1 MKINM
6 IINNVNIT
14 LEGNSNEEIMSI
26 MNQLMSINRPEPSIQ
41 NNIRESFR
49 AHIETVIPQQELM
62 NHPVQN
68 TIRPFIPA
76 SDKQKQLLKAIPEF
90 KGRDLN
96 TISKSEASRAIEN
109 WNKSRSY
116 HYKDHY

>member
-6 IINNVNIT
+6 MINNVSIT
-14 LEGNSNEEIMSI
+14 LEGNNNEEIMRI
-26 MNQLMSINRPEPSIQ
+26 MNQLMSINRPDPSIQ

-62 NHPVQN
+62 AHPVQN
-68 TIRPFIPA
+68 TIKPFIPA
-76 SDKQKQLLKAIPEF
+76 SDKQKQLLRAIPEF

-96 TISKSEASRAIEN
+96 TVSKSEASRAIES
-109 WNKSRSY
+109 WNRERGV

>member
-6 IINNVNIT
+6 MINNVSIT
-14 LEGNSNEEIMSI
+14 LEGNNNEEIMSI
-26 MNQLMSINRPEPSIQ
+26 MNQLMSMNRPEPSIQ
-41 NNIRESFR
+41 NNIRDNFR

-62 NHPVQN
+62 KAPVQN
-68 TIRPFIPA
+68 NYKPFIPC
-76 SDKQKQLLKAIPEF
+76 SDKQKQLLKSIPEF

-96 TISKSEASRAIEN
+96 TVSKSEASNAIEA
-109 WNKSRSY
+109 WNKSRAY

>member
-6 IINNVNIT
+6 IINNISIT
-14 LEGNSNEEIMSI
+14 LEGNNNEEIMRM
-26 MNQLMSINRPEPSIQ
+26 MNQLMSINRPDPSIQ
-41 NNIRESFR
+41 NNIREEFK
-49 AHIETVIPQQELM
+49 AHVAPAF
-62 NHPVQN
+62 PVQAPVRP
-68 TIRPFIPA
+68 TAPFIPA

-96 TISKSEASRAIEN
+96 TVSKSEASRAIEN
-109 WNKSRSY
+109 WNKSRAY